1 MTYSIIGII
10 AAIILLIINRDVIW
24 NSGETEIS
32 QVDRN
37 YRAFLM
43 GMMSY
48 YVTDLLWGILE
59 ANRLT
64 AVLFADTTIHF
75 IAMAAAVMLWTRYV
89 ISYLDEQ
96 NLFSKFLYYAG
107 LLFLGFEI
115 IVVVINL
122 FYPIMFWF
130 DEDGAYHASSA
141 RYVTLAIQIILFLL
155 TSIYTLVTTSKTK
168 GTKRNRHM
176 AIGAFGIA
184 MVVCIAVQVFYPLL
198 PFYAIG
204 YMLGSCLLHSFVVED
219 EKAEY
224 SRELEAAIEREML
237 QKEELAESREALKML
252 SRRPREPAKPRRRS
266 FQI

>member
-89 ISYLDEQ
+89 ISYL
-96 NLFSKFLYYAG
+96 A
-107 LLFLGFEI
+107 
-115 IVVVINL
+115 
-122 FYPIMFWF
+122 
-130 DEDGAYHASSA
+130 
-141 RYVTLAIQIILFLL
+141 
-155 TSIYTLVTTSKTK
+155 
-168 GTKRNRHM
+168 
-176 AIGAFGIA
+176 
-184 MVVCIAVQVFYPLL
+184 AV
-198 PFYAIG
+198 
-204 YMLGSCLLHSFVVED
+204 
-219 EKAEY
+219 
-224 SRELEAAIEREML
+224 
-237 QKEELAESREALKML
+237 
-252 SRRPREPAKPRRRS
+252 PR
-266 FQI
+266 I